1 MKLFRANE
9 IRKEDLH
16 LFTFPEKDALA
27 TEQERAM
34 RKYHLEKA
42 LSLGNLYHDKV
53 FINFYDVEGRSYYV
67 HTTIWAIC
75 ENMITLKGGQVLPI
89 RAISEISF

>member
-1 MKLFRANE
+1 MKLSRATE
-9 IRKEDLH
+9 VRKEDLH
-16 LFTFPEKDALA
+16 LLTFPEKDVLA

-34 RKYHLEKA
+34 RKYYLKRA

-53 FINFYDVEGRSYYV
+53 FISFYDANGENYYV

-75 ENMITLKGGQVLPI
+75 EDVINLKCGQVLPI
-89 RAISEISF
+89 RAISEINF